1 MRASESNLKACLG
14 ELKGLLG
21 ERCSTGQ
28 SVRDLHARD
37 EGWHPPG
44 LPDAVCFP
52 REVEEIARIVDL
64 CRRHAVPVVAFGTGS
79 GMEGQINAL
88 DGGICVALAQLD
100 RIIEVNAADMD
111 CWVEA
116 GVRRMTLN
124 NHLRD
129 TGLFFPVD
137 PGADASLGGMAATRA
152 SGPNAVRYG
161 TMRENVLALEAVLG
175 TGEVIRTGGRA
186 RKSSAG
192 YDLTRLL
199 VGSEG
204 TLGII
209 TRLCLRLQ
217 PIPEALRTAR
227 IQAHDVQS
235 LLDFAIALMQ
245 AGMNI
250 AKLELMDEV
259 AVRAVN
265 LYARLGLPE
274 QPALLVEFSGSA
286 AAIDADIAFA
296 LSLAEDFALPKPV
309 WAASLEDRSRLWKA
323 RHEVA
328 HAEPLLRPGSRIL
341 VTDVCVPVSRIA
353 DCIAATRADL
363 ASVDLIASIV
373 GHIGDGNFH
382 VSLLIDPDDE
392 SEIRLAEAAH
402 DRLVER
408 ALAMGG
414 TCTGEHGV
422 GQGKKAHLRREMG
435 ASVDLM
441 QAIKR
446 QCDPALILNPG
457 KIF

>member
-1 MRASESNLKACLG
+1 MRASEANLKACLV
-14 ELKGLLG
+14 ELKDFLG

-28 SVRDLHARD
+28 SLRELHARD
-37 EGWHPPG
+37 EGWHPAG

-52 REVEEIARIVDL
+52 RETSEVAGIVEI
-64 CRRHAVPVVAFGTGS
+64 CRRHVVPIIAFGTGS

-88 DGGICVALAQLD
+88 DGGVSVDLAQLD
-100 RIIEVNAADMD
+100 RIIGVNASDMD

-116 GVRRMTLN
+116 GVRRITLN
-124 NHLRD
+124 SHLRD

-245 AGMNI
+245 SGMNI

-274 QPALLVEFSGSA
+274 QPALLVDFSGSA

-296 LSLAEDFALPKPV
+296 LSLAEDFDLPKPV
-309 WAASLEDRSRLWKA
+309 WAASAEDRNRLWRA

-363 ASVDLIASIV
+363 ASIDLIASIV

-408 ALAMGG
+408 ALAMDG
-414 TCTGEHGV
+414 TCTGEHGI
-422 GQGKKAHLRREMG
+422 GQGKIAHLRREMG

-446 QCDPALILNPG
+446 QFDPALILNPG